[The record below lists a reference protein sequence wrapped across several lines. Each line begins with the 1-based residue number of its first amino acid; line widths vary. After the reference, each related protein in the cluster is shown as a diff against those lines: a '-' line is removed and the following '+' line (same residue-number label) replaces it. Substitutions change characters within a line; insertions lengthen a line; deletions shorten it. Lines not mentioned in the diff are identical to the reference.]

1 MTKFYAPTMEA
12 LDRDYVVH
20 KLWEA
25 RDPAALIKQV
35 AANVRGIVTTGLLG
49 CKRAHID
56 ALPKVEVIAC
66 FGTSHGS
73 LDLSAAKERGIAQVT
88 NTPDWT
94 ADAVADQAMGLLI
107 AVMRRIGEADRFIRA
122 GKWPAG
128 AFPMSTDLRGKTC
141 GIIGFGGIGSAVA
154 KRVTAFGMSV
164 CYYGPREKPGV
175 AHQYYS
181 DLVQMAQAADCLI
194 VTCPETP
201 ATRGSVNARVLDA
214 LGAQGFFVNVARG
227 GIVDEAALIQALK
240 DGRIAGAGL
249 EVFWDE
255 PRVPAALLAME
266 NVVMTPHS
274 GSSRR
279 RENPRASRRDSA
291 RETARAFCRRTGA
304 PTGSRSLA
312 RSPGLAG
319 QQREIIG
326 MRVK

>member
-1 MTKFYAPTMEA
+1 MKPELLALTPFYKPTLEA

-20 KLWEA
+20 KVWET
-25 RDPAALIKQV
+25 RDPQAMLVQAAP
-35 AANVRGIVTTGLLG
+35 NVRGVVTTGLKG
-49 CKRAHID
+49 CKREDID
-56 ALPKVEVIAC
+56 ALPKLEVIAC

-73 LDLSAAKERGIAQVT
+73 LPLAAAKERGIVVT

-94 ADAVADQAMGLLI
+94 VDAVADLATGLLI

-175 AHQYYS
+175 AHPYYPE
-181 DLVQMAQAADCLI
+181 LLTMAQDCDCLI

-201 ATRGSVNARVLDA
+201 ATRNSVDARVLDA
-214 LGAQGFFVNVARG
+214 LGPHGFLVNVARG
-227 GIVDEAALIQALK
+227 GIVDEAALIQALTH
-240 DGRIAGAGL
+240 GRIAGAGL

-255 PRVPAALLAME
+255 PRVPPALLTME
-266 NVVMTPHS
+266 RVVLAPHI
-274 GSSRR
+274 GSST
-279 RENPRASRRDSA
+279 REIREHRGAVLLGNLRAH
-291 RETARAFCRRTGA
+291 FGGA
-304 PTGSRSLA
+304 PVPDRLA
-312 RSPGLAG
+312 
-319 QQREIIG
+319 
-326 MRVK
+326 